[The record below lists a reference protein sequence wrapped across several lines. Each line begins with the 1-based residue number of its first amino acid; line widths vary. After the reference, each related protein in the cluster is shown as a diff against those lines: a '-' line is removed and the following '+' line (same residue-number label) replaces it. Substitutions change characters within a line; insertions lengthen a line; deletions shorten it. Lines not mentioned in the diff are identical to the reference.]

1 MTPRLSRTLICM
13 PTYFVVNCKFWA
25 IYFFQ
30 NICNSIWTQFCWKLF
45 YNTARRNHSL
55 TQYFPMFVFFCTKIR
70 NSVGIVSS
78 TEAMSLTSSSIYHTM
93 PFLFSHNRNCNFHEC
108 VFMFQIIYHTT
119 YSYFF
124 PLKMEYSSQSFIN
137 SPTSS
142 LVSSFFLFPFSAH
155 CSWIDWLFW
164 MDILEYKYPYYLY

>member
-1 MTPRLSRTLICM
+1 
-13 PTYFVVNCKFWA
+13 
-25 IYFFQ
+25 
-30 NICNSIWTQFCWKLF
+30 
-45 YNTARRNHSL
+45 
-55 TQYFPMFVFFCTKIR
+55 MFVFFCTKIR

-93 PFLFSHNRNCNFHEC
+93 PFLFSHNRDCNFHEC
-108 VFMFQIIYHTT
+108 VFTFQIIYHTT

-124 PLKMEYSSQSFIN
+124 PLKMEYPSQQTPLSTIPSPVTNFIISSKKFHRISIFSGSVTAISLIN

-155 CSWIDWLFW
+155 CSWFDWLSS